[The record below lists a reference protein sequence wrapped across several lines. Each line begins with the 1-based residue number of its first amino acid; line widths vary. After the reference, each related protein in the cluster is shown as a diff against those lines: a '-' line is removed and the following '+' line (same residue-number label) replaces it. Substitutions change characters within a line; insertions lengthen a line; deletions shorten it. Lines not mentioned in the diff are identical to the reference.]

1 MSYNEIAMKCPTH
14 VLLLA
19 TVLALPAFG
28 QAQFFEVH
36 TDTIQYFEHPIE
48 LKFLEALESEQ
59 ITYTK
64 LGKGDVQ
71 YNIDLD
77 NRKMVMIPNAG
88 EESYSFEITEVFST
102 GEDVLTSFECKDES
116 GFLGVILL
124 YKSEYEGVNM
134 LVEYKVSDT
143 VTEGYM
149 CFDMTVVE

>member
-1 MSYNEIAMKCPTH
+1 MKCPTH
-14 VLLLA
+14 FFLLA
-19 TVLALPAFG
+19 VVFALPVIA
-28 QAQFFEVH
+28 QAQVYEVH
-36 TDTIQYFEHPIE
+36 TDTIQYFEHPSE
-48 LKFLEALESEQ
+48 LKFIESLESEQ

-64 LGKGDVQ
+64 LGKGDIQ
-71 YNIDLD
+71 YTIDLD

-88 EESYSFEITEVFST
+88 EGSYSFDITEVFST

-124 YKSEYEGVNM
+124 YKSENDGVNM

-149 CFDMTVVE
+149 CFDVTVVE

>member
-1 MSYNEIAMKCPTH
+1 
-14 VLLLA
+14 
-19 TVLALPAFG
+19 
-28 QAQFFEVH
+28 
-36 TDTIQYFEHPIE
+36 
-48 LKFLEALESEQ
+48 
-59 ITYTK
+59 
-64 LGKGDVQ
+64 
-71 YNIDLD
+71 
-77 NRKMVMIPNAG
+77 MIPNAG